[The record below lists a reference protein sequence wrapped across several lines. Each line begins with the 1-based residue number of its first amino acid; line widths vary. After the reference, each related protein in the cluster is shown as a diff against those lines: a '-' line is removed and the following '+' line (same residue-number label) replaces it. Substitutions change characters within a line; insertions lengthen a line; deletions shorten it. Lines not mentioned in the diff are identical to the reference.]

1 MPPGIRPRRRLMRQL
16 PQPRRA
22 PVVACAS
29 DLLLTPADWSID
41 VEARRADHSV
51 TSPTLPGSQL
61 AQDLRHAPRSPVG
74 RRVGASSAAFRR
86 ARRALRSFAAS
97 ARSHDSH

>member
-1 MPPGIRPRRRLMRQL
+1 MRQL

-61 AQDLRHAPRSPVG
+61 AQDLRHAPRCARAHPTSSHPSSLLLSP
-74 RRVGASSAAFRR
+74 SN
-86 ARRALRSFAAS
+86 
-97 ARSHDSH
+97 